1 MRWCRLSR
9 PRRGVEALEVD
20 SEVRTCI
27 GQQIDAIALD
37 QAARGA
43 GLTTMMDDAIAKCRE
58 GVTTVAE
65 ALRVTT
71 VQ

>member
-1 MRWCRLSR
+1 
-9 PRRGVEALEVD
+9 VFEALEVEA
-20 SEVRTCI
+20 EVRSCV

-37 QAARGA
+37 QAARRA

-65 ALRVTT
+65 ALRVTM
-71 VQ
+71 VR